1 MRLAGFIE
9 TFIGWLGPV
18 YASAGYWIVLGA
30 VTLERSIFIG
40 IVVPGDVILAMGGIY
55 SARGD
60 LEIGWV
66 IALGTIAGIV
76 GESTGYWLGRRYG
89 VTLLR
94 RLPLIRRLEPKLQHA
109 EKYFEDHGGKT
120 VAIGRYASAVGALI
134 PFVAG
139 ISRMHYGR
147 FLAFD
152 IPAVVLW
159 AAGIS
164 LVGYVFGA
172 NLETVDEIL
181 SRSGWIMLGALVALV
196 GIVVFVRRRRRRR
209 SR

>member
-1 MRLAGFIE
+1 MRLAGFLE
-9 TFIGWLGPV
+9 TLVGWIGPIFS
-18 YASAGYWIVLGA
+18 SAGYWIVLGA

-60 LEIGWV
+60 LEIAWV

-76 GESTGYWLGRRYG
+76 GESAGYWLGRRYG
-89 VTLLR
+89 VTLVR
-94 RLPLIRRLEPKLQHA
+94 GIPLVRRLERKLKEA
-109 EKYFEDHGGKT
+109 EEYFEEHGGKT

-139 ISRMHYGR
+139 IARMPYPK

-152 IPAVVLW
+152 VPAVVVW
-159 AAGIS
+159 AAAIS
-164 LVGYVFGA
+164 LVGYFFGA
-172 NLETVDEIL
+172 NLETVDAIL
-181 SRSGWIMLGALVALV
+181 SRFGWIMLGALVALV
-196 GIVVFVRRRRRRR
+196 AAVVIVRRRRRR
-209 SR
+209 

>member
-1 MRLAGFIE
+1 MRLAGFLQTLIAW
-9 TFIGWLGPV
+9 IGPV
-18 YASAGYWIVLGA
+18 FATAGYWIVLGA

-40 IVVPGDVILAMGGIY
+40 LVVPGDVILAMGGIY
-55 SARGD
+55 AARGD

-66 IALGTIAGIV
+66 IALGTVAAIV
-76 GESTGYWLGRRYG
+76 GESAGYWLGRRYG
-89 VTLLR
+89 VSLMR
-94 RLPLIRRLEPKLQHA
+94 GIPLVRRLEPKLKEA
-109 EKYFEDHGGKT
+109 ERYFEEHGGKT

-139 ISRMHYGR
+139 IAKMHYGK

-152 IPAVVLW
+152 VPAIVVW

-164 LVGYVFGA
+164 FVGYFFGA

-181 SRSGWIMLGALVALV
+181 SRFGWIMLGALVVLV
-196 GIVVFVRRRRRRR
+196 AAVAIVRRRRPRR
-209 SR
+209 